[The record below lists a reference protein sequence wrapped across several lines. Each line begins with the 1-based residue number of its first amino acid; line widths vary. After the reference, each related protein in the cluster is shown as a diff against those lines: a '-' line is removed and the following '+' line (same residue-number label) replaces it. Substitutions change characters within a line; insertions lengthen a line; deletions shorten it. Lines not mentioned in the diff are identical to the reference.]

1 MSIVVIVVKAQM
13 LISRSSSSSSNHGL
27 SAGNVPESVGKA
39 KPILFLL
46 HLIVEEIKK
55 GECPGSGG
63 GGGGGSG
70 ELEAAERAGVVGR
83 EPGENALRMV
93 EMRARELLGLGVEEK
108 VVLANGTEK
117 DWVRV
122 QHG

>member
-1 MSIVVIVVKAQM
+1 MSIVVIVIKAQM
-13 LISRSSSSSSNHGL
+13 LISRSSSGSNHGL

-46 HLIVEEIKK
+46 QLIVEDITK
-55 GECPGSGG
+55 GQCPGSGG
-63 GGGGGSG
+63 SGRGSG

>member
-1 MSIVVIVVKAQM
+1 MSIVVIVIKAQM

-46 HLIVEEIKK
+46 QLIVEDITK
-55 GECPGSGG
+55 GECPGSG

>member
-1 MSIVVIVVKAQM
+1 M
-13 LISRSSSSSSNHGL
+13 LISRSSSSSSSSSNHGL

-46 HLIVEEIKK
+46 HLIVEEITK
-55 GECPGSGG
+55 GECPGG
-63 GGGGGSG
+63 GGGGGGG

-93 EMRARELLGLGVEEK
+93 KMGAR
-108 VVLANGTEK
+108 
-117 DWVRV
+117 
-122 QHG
+122 

>member
-1 MSIVVIVVKAQM
+1 MSIVVIVIKAQM
-13 LISRSSSSSSNHGL
+13 LISRSSSSSSSNHVL

-46 HLIVEEIKK
+46 QLIVEDITK
-55 GECPGSGG
+55 GQCPGSGG
-63 GGGGGSG
+63 SGRGSG

-93 EMRARELLGLGVEEK
+93 EMRARELLSLGVEEK

>member
-1 MSIVVIVVKAQM
+1 MSIVVIVITAQM
-13 LISRSSSSSSNHGL
+13 LISRSSSSSNHGL

-46 HLIVEEIKK
+46 QLIVEDITK
-55 GECPGSGG
+55 GECPGS
-63 GGGGGSG
+63 GGGGSG

>member
-1 MSIVVIVVKAQM
+1 MSIVVIVIKAQM
-13 LISRSSSSSSNHGL
+13 LISRSISSSNHGL

-46 HLIVEEIKK
+46 QLIVEDITK

-63 GGGGGSG
+63 GGGGSR

>member
-1 MSIVVIVVKAQM
+1 MSIVIIVIKAQM
-13 LISRSSSSSSNHGL
+13 LISRSSSSSSSSNHGL

-46 HLIVEEIKK
+46 HLIVEEITK
-55 GECPGSGG
+55 GECPGG
-63 GGGGGSG
+63 GGGGGG

-93 EMRARELLGLGVEEK
+93 KMGAR
-108 VVLANGTEK
+108 
-117 DWVRV
+117 
-122 QHG
+122 

>member
-1 MSIVVIVVKAQM
+1 MSIVVIVIKAQM
-13 LISRSSSSSSNHGL
+13 LISRSSSSNHGL

-46 HLIVEEIKK
+46 QLIVEDITK

-63 GGGGGSG
+63 GGGGSR

>member
-1 MSIVVIVVKAQM
+1 MSIVVIVIKAQM
-13 LISRSSSSSSNHGL
+13 LISRSSSSSNHGL

-46 HLIVEEIKK
+46 QLIVEDITK
-55 GECPGSGG
+55 GQCPGSGG
-63 GGGGGSG
+63 SGRGSG

>member
-1 MSIVVIVVKAQM
+1 MSIVVIVIKAQM
-13 LISRSSSSSSNHGL
+13 LISRSSSGSNHGL

-46 HLIVEEIKK
+46 QLIVEDITK

-63 GGGGGSG
+63 GGRGSG

>member
-13 LISRSSSSSSNHGL
+13 LISRSSSSGSNHGL

-46 HLIVEEIKK
+46 QLIVEDITK
-55 GECPGSGG
+55 GECPSSG

>member
-1 MSIVVIVVKAQM
+1 MSIVVIVIKAQM
-13 LISRSSSSSSNHGL
+13 LISRSSSRSNHGL

-46 HLIVEEIKK
+46 QLIVEDITK
-55 GECPGSGG
+55 GECPGSG

>member
-1 MSIVVIVVKAQM
+1 MSIVVIVITAQM

-46 HLIVEEIKK
+46 QLIVEDITK

>member
-1 MSIVVIVVKAQM
+1 MSIVVIVIKAQM

-46 HLIVEEIKK
+46 QLIVEDITK

-63 GGGGGSG
+63 GGRGSG

>member
-1 MSIVVIVVKAQM
+1 MSIVVIVIKAQM
-13 LISRSSSSSSNHGL
+13 LISRSISSSNHGL

-46 HLIVEEIKK
+46 QLIVEDITK

-63 GGGGGSG
+63 GGRGSG
-70 ELEAAERAGVVGR
+70 QLEAAERAGVVGR

>member
-1 MSIVVIVVKAQM
+1 MSIVVIVITAQM

-46 HLIVEEIKK
+46 QLIVEDITK
-55 GECPGSGG
+55 GECPGSG

>member
-1 MSIVVIVVKAQM
+1 MSIVVIVIKAQM
-13 LISRSSSSSSNHGL
+13 LITRGSSSSNHGL

-63 GGGGGSG
+63 GGGGGGGSG
-70 ELEAAERAGVVGR
+70 ELAAAERA
-83 EPGENALRMV
+83 
-93 EMRARELLGLGVEEK
+93 
-108 VVLANGTEK
+108 
-117 DWVRV
+117 
-122 QHG
+122 

>member
-1 MSIVVIVVKAQM
+1 MSIVVIVITAQM

-46 HLIVEEIKK
+46 QLIVEDITK

-63 GGGGGSG
+63 GGRGSG

-93 EMRARELLGLGVEEK
+93 EMGARELLGLGVEEK

>member
-1 MSIVVIVVKAQM
+1 MSIVVIVIKAQM
-13 LISRSSSSSSNHGL
+13 LISRSISSSNHGL

-39 KPILFLL
+39 KPILFLFQ
-46 HLIVEEIKK
+46 LIVEDITK
-55 GECPGSGG
+55 GECPGSG

>member
-1 MSIVVIVVKAQM
+1 MSIVVIVIKAQM
-13 LISRSSSSSSNHGL
+13 LISRSSSGSNHGL

-46 HLIVEEIKK
+46 QLIVEDITK
-55 GECPGSGG
+55 GECPSSG

>member
-1 MSIVVIVVKAQM
+1 M

-46 HLIVEEIKK
+46 QLIVEDITK

>member
-1 MSIVVIVVKAQM
+1 MSIVVIVITAQM

-39 KPILFLL
+39 KPILFLFQ
-46 HLIVEEIKK
+46 LIVEDITK

-63 GGGGGSG
+63 GGRGSG

>member
-1 MSIVVIVVKAQM
+1 MSIVVIVIKAQM
-13 LISRSSSSSSNHGL
+13 LISRSISSSNHGL

-46 HLIVEEIKK
+46 QLIVEDITK

-93 EMRARELLGLGVEEK
+93 EMRARELLGLGVKEK

-117 DWVRV
+117 DWVGV

>member
-1 MSIVVIVVKAQM
+1 MSIVVIVIKAQM
-13 LISRSSSSSSNHGL
+13 LISRSSSSSSSSNHGL

-46 HLIVEEIKK
+46 HLIVEEITK
-55 GECPGSGG
+55 GECPGG
-63 GGGGGSG
+63 GGGGGG

-93 EMRARELLGLGVEEK
+93 KMGAR
-108 VVLANGTEK
+108 
-117 DWVRV
+117 
-122 QHG
+122 

>member
-1 MSIVVIVVKAQM
+1 MSIVVIVIKAQM

-46 HLIVEEIKK
+46 QLIVEDITK
-55 GECPGSGG
+55 GQCPGSGG
-63 GGGGGSG
+63 SGRGSG

>member
-1 MSIVVIVVKAQM
+1 MSIVVIVIKAQM
-13 LISRSSSSSSNHGL
+13 LISRSISSSNHGL

-46 HLIVEEIKK
+46 QLIVEDITK
-55 GECPGSGG
+55 GECPGSG

>member
-1 MSIVVIVVKAQM
+1 MSIVVIVIKAQM
-13 LISRSSSSSSNHGL
+13 LISRSSSSSSSSNHGL

-46 HLIVEEIKK
+46 HLIVEEITK
-55 GECPGSGG
+55 GECPGGSGG
-63 GGGGGSG
+63 GGGGGG

-93 EMRARELLGLGVEEK
+93 EMGAR
-108 VVLANGTEK
+108 
-117 DWVRV
+117 
-122 QHG
+122 

>member
-1 MSIVVIVVKAQM
+1 MSIVVIVITAQM
-13 LISRSSSSSSNHGL
+13 LISRSSSSSSSNHGL

-46 HLIVEEIKK
+46 QLIVEDITK

-63 GGGGGSG
+63 GGRGSG

>member
-1 MSIVVIVVKAQM
+1 MSIVVIVIKAQM
-13 LISRSSSSSSNHGL
+13 LISRSISSSNHGL

-46 HLIVEEIKK
+46 QLIVEDITK

-93 EMRARELLGLGVEEK
+93 EMGARELLGLGVEEK

>member
-1 MSIVVIVVKAQM
+1 MSIVVIVIKAQM
-13 LISRSSSSSSNHGL
+13 LISRSISSSNHGL

-46 HLIVEEIKK
+46 QLIVEDITK

-63 GGGGGSG
+63 GGRGSG

>member
-1 MSIVVIVVKAQM
+1 MSIVVIVITAQM

-46 HLIVEEIKK
+46 QLIVEDITK

-63 GGGGGSG
+63 GGGRGSW

>member
-1 MSIVVIVVKAQM
+1 MSIVFIVIKAQM

-46 HLIVEEIKK
+46 QLIVEDITK
-55 GECPGSGG
+55 GECPGSG

>member
-1 MSIVVIVVKAQM
+1 MSIVVIVIKAQM
-13 LISRSSSSSSNHGL
+13 LISRSISSSNHGL

-46 HLIVEEIKK
+46 QLIVEDITK

-93 EMRARELLGLGVEEK
+93 EMRARELLGLGVKEK

>member
-1 MSIVVIVVKAQM
+1 MSIVVIVIKAQM
-13 LISRSSSSSSNHGL
+13 LISRSISSSNHGL

-46 HLIVEEIKK
+46 QLIVEDITK
-55 GECPGSGG
+55 GQCPGSGG
-63 GGGGGSG
+63 SGRGSG

>member
-1 MSIVVIVVKAQM
+1 M
-13 LISRSSSSSSNHGL
+13 LISRSSSSSSSSNHGL

-46 HLIVEEIKK
+46 HLIVEEITK
-55 GECPGSGG
+55 GECPGG
-63 GGGGGSG
+63 GGGGGG

-93 EMRARELLGLGVEEK
+93 KMGAR
-108 VVLANGTEK
+108 
-117 DWVRV
+117 
-122 QHG
+122 